1 MRGYYSKELAKIN
14 KSRKS
19 GAGSDEVYSSSWIH
33 FKSLDTFLKT
43 QIVPRGSQSNLDS
56 FTMDDD
62 EDIDGESMDNVSET
76 SQDENKQGPV
86 KKRSRLNGPEAV
98 MSQAMSCLQDIR
110 KRSEL
115 RPTPVTTLD
124 EDAHY
129 GNYIAGAL
137 RKMDDRT
144 KSFVKL
150 KFQTILYEAQY
161 GALQGQGQGPMN
173 LMPQHQGP
181 YQTPY
186 HMSQPVGQQSVSP
199 PMSHQMSSGQHYVD
213 L

>member
-1 MRGYYSKELAKIN
+1 
-14 KSRKS
+14 
-19 GAGSDEVYSSSWIH
+19 
-33 FKSLDTFLKT
+33 
-43 QIVPRGSQSNLDS
+43 
-56 FTMDDD
+56 MDND

-76 SQDENKQGPV
+76 SQEEIKQGPV

-115 RPTPVTTLD
+115 KPTQVTTLD
-124 EDAHY
+124 EDTHY

-144 KSFVKL
+144 KSLVKL
-150 KFQTILYEAQY
+150 KFRTILYEAQY
-161 GALQGQGQGPMN
+161 GALQGQSQGPMN
-173 LMPQHQGP
+173 LLPQHQGP

-186 HMSQPVGQQSVSP
+186 HMSQTVGQQSTSP